1 MVMSMKKLFTLILLW
16 SAALLSAGSE
26 LMLIDFEDPK
36 QAKSFE
42 GLKGNANS
50 MTHIDDPA
58 LVISG
63 KGTGKIFMPIG
74 GKGESRW
81 PRLLYRFPKHL
92 RNWDSFDE
100 LRFDYTNPTPEYDRL
115 TMSVLDQ
122 NAISYPFY
130 GAKLDKKKGEIVWH
144 LPEAIRGKEIR
155 AIRFV
160 IGDSPVERIIYID
173 NIRLTTSEESFR
185 KKCAEFMRRMQRE
198 TSIAQWQKAG
208 MAKERTALFD
218 SVRNIADSKDDL
230 LKRAE
235 KLQEISAKYEELK
248 IRMWQILCQKNID
261 DFNRKYPADA
271 LWGYAWTSGMQKVY
285 RAELPFEGIMGGTP
299 AISLAKREREGV
311 QIVLRARKELKD
323 VNVTVALDS
332 PNAKLTVKPL
342 LVGHVKVPKP
352 SYRTEKC
359 TWWPDPLLPYADKF
373 PLDADVWQAVWL
385 DVCTAYDCPAGNY
398 KATVTVTAPGVPA
411 LKIPVNIKVW
421 NFQLPKFPT
430 QPSLINFHTDS
441 NHAAYI
447 PKERRQQVAG
457 EFIAYRR
464 GQRKFESLSDEAK
477 KLRQLEIDTET
488 LLLEHN
494 VTPAPLYITLRRL
507 AKDDVQRWR
516 NGGGRSFSVTY
527 LPPKDAKIGQPFAP
541 WVENM
546 VMNNLNKTIP
556 ALEAAGLMDGAYC
569 YGFDEIKNDK
579 FFAAMQLMK
588 KVKAKYPKLKII
600 TTTEDREFGKKNGL
614 DKVVDA
620 WCPQAER
627 FIEQI
632 DLVRQ
637 VQKEGK
643 EVWYYVC
650 CWDPG
655 MDMLIEK
662 SLTAPRLLC
671 GFAQKKFGADGF
683 LYYGVISGNKYQD
696 MITTGPLTTH
706 TGNNTSPYNGCGL
719 LIYPTDKGPAS
730 CLRLKAMRDGFEDI
744 EYYHLL
750 KAIDPATLS
759 PADRKER
766 EELLNIPGNVVTG
779 LENYDLSGDTTGA
792 YREKVGKFLDR
803 VLKGKKV
810 QIGKASTPEITFRE
824 KENRTQA
831 KVGDTLTFTITAQ
844 ADGEAWNEGSCT
856 FVLNN
861 SFNKRLLAVNCD
873 FSKQNPVVVN
883 YKVEEPMVLTV
894 RIIQVKDAK
903 GKAAASKGV
912 KIRGIASSPEKLLP
926 GRPAPADFAKF
937 WQQAREKSK
946 TLKVT
951 AKPFPAN
958 FYKNRKAALLS
969 VTVDGDT
976 FQGILITPAKPGKYP
991 LTVNLPGA
999 GPGFGKPWVG
1009 NTADSIGLHVNV
1021 HRYPWTEDQKL
1032 RSQYF
1037 READKKFGMSYFYF
1051 GAEKPETYFY
1061 YKSIIAI
1068 CAFTD
1073 YAIAQE
1079 EFDGKNLFATGSSQG
1094 GFLATA
1100 LTAIHGKVTALSI
1113 NVPAMCDHFGHLQ
1126 GRQSGW
1132 PGLLKQRKDAAV
1144 TAGYYDAV
1152 NFAAQIKVPTLVA
1165 VGFIDYT
1172 APAAGGY
1179 ILYNQLK
1186 GEKILLP
1193 MPDTGHAITPV
1204 YGKAASAF
1212 FQKNKK

>member
-1 MVMSMKKLFTLILLW
+1 MKRFFY
-16 SAALLSAGSE
+16 LLSILTVIPLHANSE
-26 LMLIDFEDPK
+26 LMLLDFEDPR

-50 MTHIDDPA
+50 MTHVDDPA

-63 KGTGKIFMPIG
+63 KGSGKIFMPTG
-74 GKGESRW
+74 GQGEHRW
-81 PRLLYRFPKHL
+81 PRLTFRFPRHL
-92 RNWDSFDE
+92 YNWDSFDE
-100 LRFDYTNPTPEYDRL
+100 LRFDYVNPTPEYDRL
-115 TMSVLDQ
+115 TMSLLDQ
-122 NAISYPFY
+122 DAVSYPFY
-130 GAKLDKKKGEIVWH
+130 GAKLDKKKGEVVWQ

-155 AIRFV
+155 AVRFV
-160 IGDSPVERIIYID
+160 IGDSPVERIVYID
-173 NIRLTTSEESFR
+173 NIRLTASEESFQ
-185 KKCAEFMRRMQRE
+185 KKCAEFMRRVMRE
-198 TSIAQWQKAG
+198 TSVEQWQQAG
-208 MAKERTALFD
+208 MSKEREALIFM
-218 SVRNIADSKDDL
+218 VQTVTDSKNDL
-230 LKRAE
+230 LKRAG
-235 KLQEISAKYEELK
+235 KLQEFVAKYEDLK
-248 IRMWQILCQKNID
+248 IRMWQTLCRKNIEE
-261 DFNRKYPADA
+261 FNRKFSADA
-271 LWGYAWTSGMQKVY
+271 VWGYAWTSGMQKVY
-285 RAELPFEGIMGGTP
+285 RAELPFEGIVGGTP
-299 AISLAKREREGV
+299 ALSLAKREREGV
-311 QIVLRARKELKD
+311 QIVLRARKNLKD
-323 VNVTVALDS
+323 VKVSVTLDS
-332 PNAKLTVKPL
+332 PNSKLTVTPL

-352 SYRTEKC
+352 GYLTEKC

-373 PLDADVWQAVWL
+373 PLDADMWQAVWL
-385 DVCTAYDCPAGNY
+385 DVCTTYDCPAGVY
-398 KATVTVTAPGVPA
+398 TAKVTVTAPGVPS
-411 LKIPVNIKVW
+411 LHIPVNINVW
-421 NFQLPKFPT
+421 NFVLPKFPT

-441 NHAAYI
+441 NHAAFI
-447 PKERRQQVAG
+447 PKERREKVAA

-464 GQRKFESLSDEAK
+464 GQCNFASLSPEAK

-494 VTPAPLYITLRRL
+494 VTPAPLYITRRRL
-507 AKDDVQRWR
+507 AKADVQRWR
-516 NGGGRSFSVTY
+516 DGGGRSFSVTY
-527 LPPKDAKIGQPFAP
+527 LPPKEAKFGKPFES

-546 VMNNLNKTIP
+546 VMNNLNNTVP
-556 ALEAAGLMDGAYC
+556 VLAADGLMDGAYC

-600 TTTEDREFGKKNGL
+600 TTTEDREFGKTNGL

-637 VQKEGK
+637 VQKAGK

-696 MITTGPLTTH
+696 MITAGPLTSH
-706 TGNNTSPYNGCGL
+706 TGNNRSKYNGCGL

-750 KAIDPATLS
+750 KAVPAASLS
-759 PADRKER
+759 PDDRKAR
-766 EELLNIPGNVVTG
+766 EDLLNIPGNVVTG
-779 LENYDLSGDTTGA
+779 LENYDLSGRTTGA
-792 YREKVGKFLDR
+792 YRSKVGKFLDR
-803 VLKGKKV
+803 VLQGKKV
-810 QIGKASTPEITFRE
+810 YAGKAPVPEISFTE
-824 KENRTQA
+824 KENRTRA
-831 KVGDTLTFTITAQ
+831 EVGDTLTFTITAK

-856 FVLNN
+856 FVLDN

-873 FSKQNPVVVN
+873 FTKQNPVVVS
-883 YKVEEPMVLTV
+883 YKVEDAMVITARL
-894 RIIQVKDAK
+894 ILAKDEKGKNITAK
-903 GKAAASKGV
+903 GMKM
-912 KIRGIASSPEKLLP
+912 RGIACSPEKLLP
-926 GRPAPADFAKF
+926 GRPAPENFAGF
-937 WQQAREKSK
+937 WQHAREKSK

-951 AKPFPAN
+951 AEPFPDN
-958 FYKNRKAALLS
+958 FYNGYRASLLS

-976 FQGILITPAKPGKYP
+976 FQGILIVPAKSGKYP
-991 LTVNLPGA
+991 VTVNLPGA
-999 GPGFGKPWVG
+999 GSGFGKPWVDG
-1009 NTADSIGLHVNV
+1009 SASAISLHVNV
-1021 HRYPWTEDQKL
+1021 HRYPWTADQKL
-1032 RSQYF
+1032 RTEYF
-1037 READKKFGMSYFYF
+1037 QEANKKFGMNYFYY

-1068 CAFTD
+1068 CAFAD
-1073 YAIAQE
+1073 HAVSIP
-1079 EFDGKNLFATGSSQG
+1079 EFDGRNLFATGSSQG
-1094 GFLATA
+1094 GFLAAA

-1132 PGLLKQRKDAAV
+1132 PELLKQRKDAAV

-1152 NFAAQIKVPTLVA
+1152 NFAALINVPSLVA
-1165 VGFIDYT
+1165 VGFLDHT

-1179 ILYNQLK
+1179 IFYNQLK

-1193 MPDTGHAITPV
+1193 MPDSGHVITPV
-1204 YGKAASAF
+1204 YGKASKAF
-1212 FQKNKK
+1212 FLKNINKN